1 MAIEEIKDDLLE
13 YIKKERSL
21 EDASKHF
28 DVSTNEIMGL
38 VKELTNEGFMIST
51 VIKDNQ
57 IQIMNKGTTDFTADN
72 SYTIELDD
80 AGVKTLVISDLN
92 LGSKYQQLSFINEV
106 YKKAYADG
114 VRKVIVCGDISA
126 GLISPKN
133 IYYNSLFKYDTHSQ
147 AEYII
152 DNFPKLD
159 GMTTYFITGEKDHTH
174 DMKNSE
180 SIGKMISERRK
191 DMVYLG
197 PNHCTINLVHKD
209 KETGKILEQA
219 KVLVRHPKGKVAYT
233 LSYKPQQYISSM
245 RSEDKVDMVLHG
257 HYLQCE
263 KMHFRGVE
271 EISVPGMTATTP
283 KMKDDGINN
292 SVGAWILDIKLKKK
306 GIDHVVPTL
315 IPCYQTIQNDYLTA
329 KPLSDSKEKTVH
341 VQNETEKYI
350 NRIYKFIKSGTRLED
365 FVKEFNLNMNEAYG
379 LIETMKL
386 YGKPIDLN
394 IDDKG
399 VITLQKKKTR
409 GPKQYSSIEKE
420 GLIET
425 NLCVISD
432 THLGTKEQQ
441 LTLINEVYK
450 EAHRRGIKTV
460 LHIGDVLDGDY
471 TQVRKEQNYQ
481 LFLRGFDEQ
490 VGYVIEMY
498 PHIDGITTY
507 FIQGSHDETH
517 LKNGGATAGKW
528 IDRCRDDM
536 VYLGQDK
543 ATFKINNLRILMDH
557 PGGGNAKSYSYKPQQ
572 AIEGLNPG
580 EKPNILLQ
588 GHYHKS
594 YYMFYRNVHSLL
606 VPCIVNQSQFMKK
619 MNLQNV
625 VGAYFLKIYSDE
637 KGNIHYFEPEEHLF
651 SSKDLIEN
659 DYLKCKKLD
668 IRDSKKQTKQKNNQ
682 DK

>member
-1 MAIEEIKDDLLE
+1 MTIDEIRSDLLE
-13 YIKKERSL
+13 FIKKERTL
-21 EDASKHF
+21 DETSKHF
-28 DVSTNEIMGL
+28 ELTNNEIMGFI
-38 VKELTNEGFMIST
+38 KELTSEGFMIST
-51 VIKDNQ
+51 VIKDNE

-72 SYTIELDD
+72 DYDIEIDSD
-80 AGVKTLVISDLN
+80 NEKILVISDLN
-92 LGSKYQQLSFINEV
+92 LGSKYQQLSFLNEV
-106 YKKAYADG
+106 YKKAYAEG
-114 VRKVIVCGDISA
+114 IRKVIVCGDISA

-133 IYYNSLFKYDTHSQ
+133 IYYNSLFKYDTQSQ

-152 DNFPKLD
+152 DNFPKLN
-159 GMTTYFITGEKDHTH
+159 GMKTYFITGEKDHTH
-174 DMKNSE
+174 EIKNSE
-180 SIGKMISERRK
+180 SIGKMISDKRK
-191 DMVYLG
+191 DMIYFG
-197 PNHCTINLVHKD
+197 PNHCTVNLINKD
-209 KETGKILEQA
+209 KETGKILNQA
-219 KVLVRHPKGKVAYT
+219 KILVRHPKGKVAYT

-257 HYLQCE
+257 HFLQCE
-263 KMHFRGVE
+263 KMHFRGVD

-283 KMKDDGINN
+283 KMKDDGANN
-292 SVGAWILDIKLKKK
+292 TVGAWILDIKLKKK
-306 GIDHVVPTL
+306 GIEKVVPTL
-315 IPCYQTIQNDYLTA
+315 IPCYQTIQNDYLYS
-329 KPLSDSKEKTVH
+329 KPLSSTKDKTTH
-341 VQNETEKYI
+341 VKNETEKHI
-350 NRIYKFIKSGTRLED
+350 DKIYNFIKNGTRFED
-365 FVKEFNLNMNEAYG
+365 FIKEMNISMTEGYG
-379 LIETMKL
+379 LVETMKL
-386 YGKPIDLN
+386 YGKPIELN
-394 IDDKG
+394 MTEDGSLIFHK
-399 VITLQKKKTR
+399 KKKT
-409 GPKQYSSIEKE
+409 KTTQYTSKDKE

-425 NLCVISD
+425 NICVISD

-450 EAHRRGIKTV
+450 EAHRRGIKIV

-471 TQVRKEQNYQ
+471 TQIRKEQTYQ

-490 VGYVIEMY
+490 VGYVIDMY

-517 LKNGGATAGKW
+517 LKNGGATAGAW

-536 VYLGQDK
+536 IYLGQDK

-619 MNLQNV
+619 MNLQNI
-625 VGAYFLKIYSDE
+625 VGAYFLKIYSDD

-651 SSKDLIEN
+651 STKDLIEN

-668 IRDSKKQTKQKNNQ
+668 IRLPKK
-682 DK
+682 DKK

>member
-1 MAIEEIKDDLLE
+1 MELDEIRVDLLDF
-13 YIKKERSL
+13 IKKERTL
-21 EDASKHF
+21 EETSKHF
-28 DVSTNEIMGL
+28 DISENEIMGYIRQL
-38 VKELTNEGFMIST
+38 SDEGFQIST

-72 SYTIELDD
+72 DYEIEIDSN
-80 AGVKTLVISDLN
+80 GFKTLVISDLN

-106 YKKAYADG
+106 YKKAYDEG
-114 VRKVIVCGDISA
+114 VRNVIVCGDISA

-152 DNFPKLD
+152 NHFPKLD
-159 GMTTYFITGEKDHTH
+159 GMTTYFITGDKDHTH
-174 DMKNSE
+174 DIKNSE
-180 SIGKMISERRK
+180 SIGKMIAEKRK

-197 PNHCTINLVHKD
+197 PNHCTVNLVHKD

-219 KVLVRHPKGKVAYT
+219 KVLVRHPKGKIAYT

-283 KMKDDGINN
+283 KMKDEGIQN
-292 SVGAWILDIKLKKK
+292 SVGAWILDITLKKK
-306 GIDHVVPTL
+306 GIDRVIPTF
-315 IPCYQTIQNDYLTA
+315 IPCYQTIQNDYLYA
-329 KPLSDSKEKTVH
+329 KQLNSTNERTVH
-341 VQNETEKYI
+341 IQSDTERKI
-350 NRIYKFIKSGTRLED
+350 NKIYKFIKNGTRFED
-365 FVKEFNLNMNEAYG
+365 FVSQMGISMNEAYG

-386 YGKPIDLN
+386 YGKPIEMIMDE
-394 IDDKG
+394 KG
-399 VITLQKKKTR
+399 TITLTKKKI
-409 GPKQYSSIEKE
+409 KKSQYSSKDKE

-450 EAHRRGIKTV
+450 EAHRRGIDTV

-471 TQVRKEQNYQ
+471 TQVRKEQTYQ

-498 PHIDGITTY
+498 PHVDGITTY

-637 KGNIHYFEPEEHLF
+637 IGNIQYFEPEEHLF

-668 IRDSKKQTKQKNNQ
+668 IRNQQSSKKDKN
-682 DK
+682 

>member
-1 MAIEEIKDDLLE
+1 MELDEIRVDLLDF
-13 YIKKERSL
+13 IKKERSL
-21 EDASKHF
+21 EETSKHF
-28 DVSTNEIMGL
+28 DISENELMGL
-38 VKELTNEGFMIST
+38 VKQLSDEGFMIST

-72 SYTIELDD
+72 DYDIEIDSN
-80 AGVKTLVISDLN
+80 GFKTLVISDLN

-106 YKKAYADG
+106 YKKAYAEG
-114 VRKVIVCGDISA
+114 VRNVIVCGDISA

-152 DNFPKLD
+152 DHFPKLE

-174 DMKNSE
+174 DIKSSE
-180 SIGKMISERRK
+180 SIGKMIAEKRK

-197 PNHCTINLVHKD
+197 PNHCTVNLIHKD
-209 KETGKILEQA
+209 QETGKILEQA

-263 KMHFRGVE
+263 KMHYRGVE

-283 KMKDDGINN
+283 KMKDDGVQN
-292 SVGAWILDIKLKKK
+292 SVGAWILDITLKKK
-306 GIDHVVPTL
+306 GIERVVPTF
-315 IPCYQTIQNDYLTA
+315 IPCYQTIQSDYLYA
-329 KPLSDSKEKTVH
+329 KPLNSTNEKTVH
-341 VQNETEKYI
+341 IQSDTEKRI
-350 NRIYKFIKSGTRLED
+350 NKIYRFIKSGTKFED
-365 FVKEFNLNMNEAYG
+365 FVSQMGITMNEAYG

-386 YGKPIDLN
+386 YGKPIEMTMDE
-394 IDDKG
+394 KG
-399 VITLQKKKTR
+399 SITLTKKKV
-409 GPKQYSSIEKE
+409 KKSQYSSKDKE

-450 EAHRRGIKTV
+450 EAHKRGIDTV

-471 TQVRKEQNYQ
+471 TAVRKEQAYQ

-606 VPCIVNQSQFMKK
+606 VPCLVNQSQFMKK

-668 IRDSKKQTKQKNNQ
+668 IRNNQ
-682 DK
+682 GNKKN

>member
-1 MAIEEIKDDLLE
+1 MELDEIRVDLLDF
-13 YIKKERSL
+13 IKKERTL
-21 EDASKHF
+21 EETSKHF
-28 DVSTNEIMGL
+28 DISENEIMGYIRQL
-38 VKELTNEGFMIST
+38 SDEGFQIST

-72 SYTIELDD
+72 DYDIEIDSN
-80 AGVKTLVISDLN
+80 GFKTLVISDLN

-106 YKKAYADG
+106 YKKAYDEG
-114 VRKVIVCGDISA
+114 VRNVIVCGDISA

-152 DNFPKLD
+152 NHFPKLE
-159 GMTTYFITGEKDHTH
+159 GMTTYFITGDKDHTH
-174 DMKNSE
+174 DIKNSE
-180 SIGKMISERRK
+180 SIGKMIADKRK

-197 PNHCTINLVHKD
+197 PNHCTVNLVHKD

-219 KVLVRHPKGKVAYT
+219 KVLVRHPKGKIAYT

-283 KMKDDGINN
+283 KMKDEGIQN
-292 SVGAWILDIKLKKK
+292 SVGAWILDINLKKK
-306 GIDHVVPTL
+306 GIDRVIPTF
-315 IPCYQTIQNDYLTA
+315 IPCYQTIQNDYLYA
-329 KPLSDSKEKTVH
+329 KQLNSTNERTVH
-341 VQNETEKYI
+341 IQSDTERKI
-350 NRIYKFIKSGTRLED
+350 NKIYKFIKNGTRFED
-365 FVKEFNLNMNEAYG
+365 FVSQMGISMNEAYG

-386 YGKPIDLN
+386 YGKPIEMTM
-394 IDDKG
+394 DDKG
-399 VITLQKKKTR
+399 TITLTKKKT
-409 GPKQYSSIEKE
+409 KKSQYSSKDKE

-450 EAHRRGIKTV
+450 EAHRRGIDTV

-471 TQVRKEQNYQ
+471 TQVRKEQAYQ

-498 PHIDGITTY
+498 PHVDGITTY

-668 IRDSKKQTKQKNNQ
+668 IRNQQNSKKDKN
-682 DK
+682 

>member
-1 MAIEEIKDDLLE
+1 MTIDEIRSNLLE
-13 YIKKERSL
+13 FIKKERTL
-21 EDASKHF
+21 EETSKHF
-28 DVSTNEIMGL
+28 NITNNEVMGFI
-38 VKELTNEGFMIST
+38 KELTNEGFMIST
-51 VIKDNQ
+51 VIKDNE

-72 SYTIELDD
+72 DYDIEIDSD
-80 AGVKTLVISDLN
+80 SEKILVISDLN
-92 LGSKYQQLSFINEV
+92 LGSKYQQLSFLNEV
-106 YKKAYADG
+106 YKKAYAEG

-133 IYYNSLFKYDTHSQ
+133 IYYNSLFKYDTQGQ

-152 DNFPKLD
+152 DNYPKLN
-159 GMTTYFITGEKDHTH
+159 GMKTYFITGEKDHTH
-174 DMKNSE
+174 DIKNAE
-180 SIGKMISERRK
+180 SIGKTIADKRK
-191 DMVYLG
+191 DMIYLG
-197 PNHCTINLVHKD
+197 PNHCTINLIHKD
-209 KETGKILEQA
+209 KETGKVLEKA

-233 LSYKPQQYISSM
+233 LSYKPQQYISSI
-245 RSEDKVDMVLHG
+245 RSEDKVDMILHG
-257 HYLQCE
+257 HFLQCE

-283 KMKDDGINN
+283 KMKDDGANN
-292 SVGAWILDIKLKKK
+292 TVGAWILDIKLKKK
-306 GIDHVVPTL
+306 GIEKVIPTL
-315 IPCYQTIQNDYLTA
+315 IPCYQTIQNDYLYS
-329 KPLSDSKEKTVH
+329 KPLSSTKEKTTH
-341 VQNETEKYI
+341 IKNDTEKYI
-350 NRIYKFIKSGTRLED
+350 DKIYNFIKNGTTFED
-365 FVKEFNLNMNEAYG
+365 FVKEMHISITEAYG

-386 YGKPIDLN
+386 YGKPIELQMN
-394 IDDKG
+394 ENG
-399 VITLQKKKTR
+399 VMTFHKKKKNKTT
-409 GPKQYSSIEKE
+409 QYISRDKE

-450 EAHRRGIKTV
+450 EAHKRGITTV

-471 TQVRKEQNYQ
+471 TQVRKEQTYQ

-490 VGYVIEMY
+490 VGYVIDMY
-498 PHIDGITTY
+498 PHVEGITTY

-517 LKNGGATAGKW
+517 LKNGGATAGAW

-536 VYLGQDK
+536 IYLGQDK
-543 ATFKINNLRILMDH
+543 ATFKINNLKILMDH

-625 VGAYFLKIYSDE
+625 VGAYFLKIYSDD

-651 SSKDLIEN
+651 STKDLIEN
-659 DYLKCKKLD
+659 DYQKCKKLD
-668 IRDSKKQTKQKNNQ
+668 IKLPKKEKN
-682 DK
+682 K

>member
-1 MAIEEIKDDLLE
+1 MELDEIRVDLLDF
-13 YIKKERSL
+13 IKKERTL
-21 EDASKHF
+21 EETSKHF
-28 DVSTNEIMGL
+28 DISENEIMGYIRQL
-38 VKELTNEGFMIST
+38 SDEGFQIST

-72 SYTIELDD
+72 DYEIEIDSN
-80 AGVKTLVISDLN
+80 GFKTLVISDLN

-106 YKKAYADG
+106 YKKAYDEG
-114 VRKVIVCGDISA
+114 VRNVIVCGDISA

-152 DNFPKLD
+152 NHFPKLD
-159 GMTTYFITGEKDHTH
+159 GMTTYFITGDKDHTH
-174 DMKNSE
+174 DIKNSE
-180 SIGKMISERRK
+180 SIGKMIAEKRK

-197 PNHCTINLVHKD
+197 PNHCTVNLVHKD

-219 KVLVRHPKGKVAYT
+219 KVLVRHPKGKIAYT

-283 KMKDDGINN
+283 KMKDEGIQN
-292 SVGAWILDIKLKKK
+292 SVGAWILDITLKKK
-306 GIDHVVPTL
+306 GIDRVIPTF
-315 IPCYQTIQNDYLTA
+315 IPCYQTIQNDYLYA
-329 KPLSDSKEKTVH
+329 KQLNSTNERTVH
-341 VQNETEKYI
+341 IQSDTERKI
-350 NRIYKFIKSGTRLED
+350 NKIYKFIKNGTRFED
-365 FVKEFNLNMNEAYG
+365 FVSQMGISMNEAYG

-386 YGKPIDLN
+386 YGKPIEMIMDE
-394 IDDKG
+394 KG
-399 VITLQKKKTR
+399 TITLTKKKI
-409 GPKQYSSIEKE
+409 KKSQYSSKDKE

-450 EAHRRGIKTV
+450 EAHRRGIDTV

-471 TQVRKEQNYQ
+471 TQVRKEQTYQ

-498 PHIDGITTY
+498 PHVDGITTY

-668 IRDSKKQTKQKNNQ
+668 IRNQQSSKKDKN
-682 DK
+682 

>member
-1 MAIEEIKDDLLE
+1 MEIDEIREDLLE
-13 YIKKERSL
+13 FIKKERSL
-21 EDASKHF
+21 EDISKHF
-28 DVSTNEIMGL
+28 GGTTNEIMGL
-38 VKELTNEGFMIST
+38 VKQLTDEGFMIST

-72 SYTIELDD
+72 DYDIIVDSNNF
-80 AGVKTLVISDLN
+80 KTLVISDLN

-106 YKKAYADG
+106 YKKAYSEG
-114 VRKVIVCGDISA
+114 VRNVIVCGDISA

-133 IYYNSLFKYDTHSQ
+133 IYYNSLFKYDTQSQ

-152 DNFPKLD
+152 DNFPKLE

-174 DMKNSE
+174 DLKSSE
-180 SIGKMISERRK
+180 SIGKMIADARK
-191 DMVYLG
+191 DMIYLG
-197 PNHCTINLVHKD
+197 PNHCTVNLIHKGP
-209 KETGKILEQA
+209 TGKILEQA

-245 RSEDKVDMVLHG
+245 RSEDKVDMILHG
-257 HYLQCE
+257 HFLQCE
-263 KMHFRGVE
+263 KMHFRGVD
-271 EISVPGMTATTP
+271 EISVPGMSATTP

-292 SVGAWILDIKLKKK
+292 SVGAWILDIELKKK
-306 GIDHVVPTL
+306 GIEQVVPTF
-315 IPCYQTIQNDYLTA
+315 IPCYQTIQNDYLTS
-329 KPLSDSKEKTVH
+329 KPLSSTKEKTIH
-341 VQNETEKYI
+341 VLSDTEKYI
-350 NRIYKFIKSGTRLED
+350 NKIYKFIKNGTRLED
-365 FVKEFNLNMNEAYG
+365 FVKEMKIGLNEAYG

-386 YGKPIDLN
+386 YGKQIEMSVGND
-394 IDDKG
+394 G
-399 VITLQKKKTR
+399 EITLVKKKA
-409 GPKQYSSIEKE
+409 KKSSQYASVDKE

-425 NLCVISD
+425 NICVISD

-441 LTLINEVYK
+441 LTLINDVYK
-450 EAHRRGIKTV
+450 EAYRRGIDTV

-471 TQVRKEQNYQ
+471 TQVRKEQTYQ

-490 VGYVIEMY
+490 VGYVIDMY
-498 PHIDGITTY
+498 PHVDGIMTY

-594 YYMFYRNVHSLL
+594 YYMFYRNVHALL
-606 VPCIVNQSQFMKK
+606 VPCLVNQSQFMKK

-625 VGAYFLKIYSDE
+625 VGAYFLKIYSDD

-651 SSKDLIEN
+651 STNDMIEN
-659 DYLKCKKLD
+659 DYQKCKKLD
-668 IRDSKKQTKQKNNQ
+668 IREVKRNKINTNNT
-682 DK
+682 

>member
-1 MAIEEIKDDLLE
+1 MTIDEIRGDLLD
-13 YIKKERSL
+13 YIKKERTL
-21 EDASKHF
+21 EETSKHF
-28 DVSTNEIMGL
+28 DISSNELMGL
-38 VKELTNEGFMIST
+38 IKQLSDEGFMIST
-51 VIKDNQ
+51 VIKDNE

-72 SYTIELDD
+72 DYAIEIEDNFF
-80 AGVKTLVISDLN
+80 KTLVISDLN

-106 YKKAYADG
+106 YKKAYAEG
-114 VRKVIVCGDISA
+114 VRNVIICGDISA
-126 GLISPKN
+126 GLIPPKN
-133 IYYNSLFKYDTHSQ
+133 IYYNSLFKYDTQSQ

-152 DNFPKLD
+152 NNFPKIE

-174 DMKNSE
+174 DLKNSE
-180 SIGKMISERRK
+180 SIGKIIANQRK
-191 DMVYLG
+191 DMIYLG
-197 PNHCTINLVHKD
+197 PNHCTINLIHKD
-209 KETGKILEQA
+209 KETSKILEKA
-219 KVLVRHPKGKVAYT
+219 DILVRHPKGKIAYT

-257 HYLQCE
+257 HFLQCE

-271 EISVPGMTATTP
+271 EISVPGATATTP

-292 SVGAWILDIKLKKK
+292 SVGAWILDIKLKKN
-306 GIDHVVPTL
+306 GIEKVVPTF
-315 IPCYQTIQNDYLTA
+315 IPCYQTIQNDYMYV
-329 KPLSDSKEKTVH
+329 KPLNTTNEKTVH
-341 VQNETEKYI
+341 ILSDAEKRI
-350 NRIYKFIKSGTRLED
+350 NKIYNFIKNGTKIED
-365 FVKEFNLNMNEAYG
+365 LAKEIGITLTETYG

-386 YGKPIDLN
+386 YDKPIDIN
-394 IDDKG
+394 IKEDG
-399 VITLQKKKTR
+399 SIVINKKKQKKIH
-409 GPKQYSSIEKE
+409 QYPSKEKE

-450 EAHRRGIKTV
+450 EAHKRGIKTV

-471 TQVRKEQNYQ
+471 TQVRKEQTYQ

-490 VGYVIEMY
+490 VGYVIDMY

-517 LKNGGATAGKW
+517 KKNGGATAGKW
-528 IDRCRDDM
+528 IERCRDDM
-536 VYLGQDK
+536 IYLGQDK
-543 ATFKINNLRILMDH
+543 ATLKINNLKILMDH

-606 VPCIVNQSQFMKK
+606 VPCLVNQSQFMKK

-625 VGAYFLKIYSDE
+625 VGAYFIKIYSDD

-651 SSKDLIEN
+651 STKELIEN
-659 DYLKCKKLD
+659 DYIKCKKLD
-668 IRDSKKQTKQKNNQ
+668 IREDKKNKNR
-682 DK
+682 DKK

>member
-1 MAIEEIKDDLLE
+1 MELDEIRVDLLDF
-13 YIKKERSL
+13 IKKERTL
-21 EDASKHF
+21 EETSKHF
-28 DVSTNEIMGL
+28 DISENEIMGYIRQL
-38 VKELTNEGFMIST
+38 SEEGFQISS

-72 SYTIELDD
+72 DYDIEIDSN
-80 AGVKTLVISDLN
+80 GFKTLVISDLN

-106 YKKAYADG
+106 YKKAYDEG
-114 VRKVIVCGDISA
+114 VRNVIVCGDISA

-152 DNFPKLD
+152 NHFPKLD

-174 DMKNSE
+174 DIKNSE
-180 SIGKMISERRK
+180 SIGKMIAEKRK
-191 DMVYLG
+191 DMIYLG
-197 PNHCTINLVHKD
+197 PNHCTVNLIHKD
-209 KETGKILEQA
+209 KETGKILEKA
-219 KVLVRHPKGKVAYT
+219 KVLVRHPKGKIAYT

-283 KMKDDGINN
+283 KMKDDGVQN
-292 SVGAWILDIKLKKK
+292 SVGAWILDVKLKKK
-306 GIDHVVPTL
+306 GIEKVIPTF
-315 IPCYQTIQNDYLTA
+315 IPCYQTIQNDYLYA
-329 KPLSDSKEKTVH
+329 KQLNSTNERTVH
-341 VQNETEKYI
+341 IQSETEKKI
-350 NRIYKFIKSGTRLED
+350 NKIYKFIKNGTRFED
-365 FVKEFNLNMNEAYG
+365 FVSQMGISMNEAYG

-386 YGKPIDLN
+386 YGKPIEMTM
-394 IDDKG
+394 DDTG
-399 VITLQKKKTR
+399 TITLTKKKT
-409 GPKQYSSIEKE
+409 KKSQYSSKDKE

-450 EAHRRGIKTV
+450 EAHKRGIDTV

-471 TQVRKEQNYQ
+471 TQVRKEQTYQ

-543 ATFKINNLRILMDH
+543 AMFKINNLRILMDH

-625 VGAYFLKIYSDE
+625 VGAYFLKIYSDD

-659 DYLKCKKLD
+659 DYIKCKKLD
-668 IRDSKKQTKQKNNQ
+668 IRSQQNSKKDKN
-682 DK
+682 

>member
-1 MAIEEIKDDLLE
+1 MELDKIRVDLLDF
-13 YIKKERSL
+13 IKKERSL
-21 EDASKHF
+21 EETSKHF
-28 DVSTNEIMGL
+28 DISENELMGL
-38 VKELTNEGFMIST
+38 VKQLSDEGFMIST

-72 SYTIELDD
+72 DYDIEIDSN
-80 AGVKTLVISDLN
+80 GFKTLVISDLN

-106 YKKAYADG
+106 YKKAYAEG
-114 VRKVIVCGDISA
+114 VRNVIVCGDISA

-152 DNFPKLD
+152 DHFPKLE

-174 DMKNSE
+174 DIKSSE
-180 SIGKMISERRK
+180 SIGKMIAEKRK

-197 PNHCTINLVHKD
+197 PNHCTVNLIHKD

-263 KMHFRGVE
+263 KMHYRGVE

-283 KMKDDGINN
+283 KMKDDGVQN
-292 SVGAWILDIKLKKK
+292 SVGAWILDITLKKK
-306 GIDHVVPTL
+306 GIERVVPTF
-315 IPCYQTIQNDYLTA
+315 IPCYQTIQSDYLYA
-329 KPLSDSKEKTVH
+329 KPLNSTNEKTIH
-341 VQNETEKYI
+341 IQSDTEKRI
-350 NRIYKFIKSGTRLED
+350 NKIYRFIKNGTKFED
-365 FVKEFNLNMNEAYG
+365 FVSQMGITMNEAYG

-386 YGKPIDLN
+386 YGKPIEMTMDE
-394 IDDKG
+394 KG
-399 VITLQKKKTR
+399 SITLTKKKT
-409 GPKQYSSIEKE
+409 KKSQYSSKDKE

-450 EAHRRGIKTV
+450 EAHRRGIDTV

-471 TQVRKEQNYQ
+471 TAVRKEQAYQ

-668 IRDSKKQTKQKNNQ
+668 IRNNQ
-682 DK
+682 GNKKN

>member
-1 MAIEEIKDDLLE
+1 MTIDEIRTDLLE
-13 YIKKERSL
+13 FIKKERTID
-21 EDASKHF
+21 ETSKHF
-28 DVSTNEIMGL
+28 EISNNELMGFI
-38 VKELTNEGFMIST
+38 KELTSEGFMIST
-51 VIKDNQ
+51 VIKDNE

-72 SYTIELDD
+72 DYDLFIDNSSEKI
-80 AGVKTLVISDLN
+80 LVISDLN
-92 LGSKYQQLSFINEV
+92 LGSKYQQLSFLNEV
-106 YKKAYADG
+106 YKKAYAEG
-114 VRKVIVCGDISA
+114 IRKVIVCGDISA

-133 IYYNSLFKYDTHSQ
+133 IYYNSLFKYDTQSQ

-152 DNFPKLD
+152 DNYPKLN
-159 GMTTYFITGEKDHTH
+159 GMKTYFITGEKDHTH
-174 DMKNSE
+174 EIKNSE
-180 SIGKMISERRK
+180 SIGKMIADKRK
-191 DMVYLG
+191 DMIYLG
-197 PNHCTINLVHKD
+197 PNHCTINLIHKD
-209 KETGKILEQA
+209 NETGKILEQA
-219 KVLVRHPKGKVAYT
+219 KILVRHPKGKVAYT
-233 LSYKPQQYISSM
+233 LSYKPQQYISSI
-245 RSEDKVDMVLHG
+245 RSEDKVDMILHG
-257 HYLQCE
+257 HFLSCE
-263 KMHFRGVE
+263 KMHFRGVN

-283 KMKDDGINN
+283 KMKDDGSNN
-292 SVGAWILDIKLKKK
+292 TVGAWILDIKLKKK
-306 GIDHVVPTL
+306 GIEKVVPTL
-315 IPCYQTIQNDYLTA
+315 IPCYQTIQNDYLSV
-329 KPLSDSKEKTVH
+329 KPLSSTKEKTTH
-341 VQNETEKYI
+341 IKSDTEKYI
-350 NRIYKFIKSGTRLED
+350 DKIYAFIKNGTRFED
-365 FVKEFNLNMNEAYG
+365 FIKEMNISMTEGYG

-386 YGKPIDLN
+386 YGKPIELN
-394 IDDKG
+394 MDENG
-399 VITLQKKKTR
+399 VLTFHKKKKAKTT
-409 GPKQYSSIEKE
+409 QYTSKDKE

-471 TQVRKEQNYQ
+471 TQVRKEQTYQ

-490 VGYVIEMY
+490 VGYVIDMY

-517 LKNGGATAGKW
+517 LKNGGATAGAW

-536 VYLGQDK
+536 IYLGQDK

-619 MNLQNV
+619 MNLQNI

-651 SSKDLIEN
+651 QTKDLVEN

-668 IRDSKKQTKQKNNQ
+668 IRAPKK
-682 DK
+682 DKK

>member
-1 MAIEEIKDDLLE
+1 MELDEIRVDLLDF
-13 YIKKERSL
+13 IKKERTL
-21 EDASKHF
+21 EETSKHF
-28 DVSTNEIMGL
+28 DISENEIMGYIRQL
-38 VKELTNEGFMIST
+38 SDEGFQIST

-72 SYTIELDD
+72 DYEIEIDSN
-80 AGVKTLVISDLN
+80 GFKTLVISDLN

-106 YKKAYADG
+106 YKKAYDEG
-114 VRKVIVCGDISA
+114 VRNVIVCGDISA

-152 DNFPKLD
+152 NHFPKLE
-159 GMTTYFITGEKDHTH
+159 GMTTYFITGDKDHTH
-174 DMKNSE
+174 DIKNSE
-180 SIGKMISERRK
+180 SIGKMIAEKRK

-197 PNHCTINLVHKD
+197 PNHCTVNLVHKD

-219 KVLVRHPKGKVAYT
+219 KVLVRHPKGKIAYT

-283 KMKDDGINN
+283 KMKDEGIQN
-292 SVGAWILDIKLKKK
+292 SVGAWILDITLKKK
-306 GIDHVVPTL
+306 GIDRVIPTF
-315 IPCYQTIQNDYLTA
+315 IPCYQTIQNDYLYA
-329 KPLSDSKEKTVH
+329 KQLNSTNERTVH
-341 VQNETEKYI
+341 IQSDTERKI
-350 NRIYKFIKSGTRLED
+350 NKIYKFIKNGTRFED
-365 FVKEFNLNMNEAYG
+365 FVSQMGISMNEAYG

-386 YGKPIDLN
+386 YGKPIEMIMDE
-394 IDDKG
+394 KG
-399 VITLQKKKTR
+399 TITLTKKKI
-409 GPKQYSSIEKE
+409 KKSQYSSKDKE

-450 EAHRRGIKTV
+450 EAHRRGIDTV

-471 TQVRKEQNYQ
+471 TQVRKEQTYQ

-498 PHIDGITTY
+498 PHVDGITTY

-668 IRDSKKQTKQKNNQ
+668 IRNQQSSKKDKN
-682 DK
+682 

>member
-1 MAIEEIKDDLLE
+1 MTIDEIRSDLLE
-13 YIKKERSL
+13 FIKKERTL
-21 EDASKHF
+21 DETSKHF
-28 DVSTNEIMGL
+28 ELSNNEIMGFI
-38 VKELTNEGFMIST
+38 KELTSEGFMIST
-51 VIKDNQ
+51 VIKDNE

-72 SYTIELDD
+72 DYDIEIDSD
-80 AGVKTLVISDLN
+80 NEKILVISDLN
-92 LGSKYQQLSFINEV
+92 LGSKYQQLSFLNEV
-106 YKKAYADG
+106 YKKAYAEG
-114 VRKVIVCGDISA
+114 IRKVIVCGDISA

-133 IYYNSLFKYDTHSQ
+133 IYYNSLFKYDTQSQ

-152 DNFPKLD
+152 DNFPKLN
-159 GMTTYFITGEKDHTH
+159 GMKTYFITGEKDHTH
-174 DMKNSE
+174 EIKNSE
-180 SIGKMISERRK
+180 SIGKMIADKRK
-191 DMVYLG
+191 DMIYLG
-197 PNHCTINLVHKD
+197 PNHCTVNLINKD
-209 KETGKILEQA
+209 KETGKILNQA
-219 KVLVRHPKGKVAYT
+219 KILVRHPKGKVAYT

-257 HYLQCE
+257 HFLQCE
-263 KMHFRGVE
+263 KMHFRGVD

-283 KMKDDGINN
+283 KMKDDGANN
-292 SVGAWILDIKLKKK
+292 TVGAWILDIKLKKK
-306 GIDHVVPTL
+306 GIEKVIPTL
-315 IPCYQTIQNDYLTA
+315 IPCYQTIQNDYLYS
-329 KPLSDSKEKTVH
+329 KPLSSTKDKTTH
-341 VQNETEKYI
+341 VKNETERYI
-350 NRIYKFIKSGTRLED
+350 DKIYNFIKNGTRFED
-365 FVKEFNLNMNEAYG
+365 FIKEMNISMTEGYG
-379 LIETMKL
+379 LVETMKL
-386 YGKPIDLN
+386 YGKPIELN
-394 IDDKG
+394 MNENG
-399 VITLQKKKTR
+399 TLVFHKKKKT
-409 GPKQYSSIEKE
+409 KTTQYTSKDKE

-425 NLCVISD
+425 YLCVISD

-471 TQVRKEQNYQ
+471 TQVRKEQTYQ

-490 VGYVIEMY
+490 VGYVIDMY

-517 LKNGGATAGKW
+517 LKNGGATAGAW

-543 ATFKINNLRILMDH
+543 AMFKINNLRILMDH

-625 VGAYFLKIYSDE
+625 VGAYFIKIYSDD

-651 SSKDLIEN
+651 STKDLIEN

-668 IRDSKKQTKQKNNQ
+668 IRLPKK
-682 DK
+682 DKK

>member
-1 MAIEEIKDDLLE
+1 MTIDEIRTDLLE
-13 YIKKERSL
+13 FIKKERTID
-21 EDASKHF
+21 ETSKHF
-28 DVSTNEIMGL
+28 EISNNELMGFI
-38 VKELTNEGFMIST
+38 KELTSEGFMIST
-51 VIKDNQ
+51 VIKDNE

-72 SYTIELDD
+72 DYDLFIDNSSEKI
-80 AGVKTLVISDLN
+80 LVISDLN
-92 LGSKYQQLSFINEV
+92 LGSKYQQLSFLNEV
-106 YKKAYADG
+106 YKKAYAEG
-114 VRKVIVCGDISA
+114 IRKVIVCGDISA

-133 IYYNSLFKYDTHSQ
+133 IYYNSLFKYDTQSQ

-152 DNFPKLD
+152 DNYPKLN
-159 GMTTYFITGEKDHTH
+159 GMKTYFITGEKDHTH
-174 DMKNSE
+174 EIKNSE
-180 SIGKMISERRK
+180 SIGKMITDKRK
-191 DMVYLG
+191 DMIYLG
-197 PNHCTINLVHKD
+197 PNHCTINLIHKD
-209 KETGKILEQA
+209 NETGKILEQA
-219 KVLVRHPKGKVAYT
+219 KILVRHPKGKVAYT
-233 LSYKPQQYISSM
+233 LSYKPQQYISSI
-245 RSEDKVDMVLHG
+245 RSEDKVDMILHG
-257 HYLQCE
+257 HFLSCE
-263 KMHFRGVE
+263 KMHFRGVN

-283 KMKDDGINN
+283 KMKDDGSNN
-292 SVGAWILDIKLKKK
+292 TVGAWILDIKLKKK
-306 GIDHVVPTL
+306 GIEKVVPTL
-315 IPCYQTIQNDYLTA
+315 IPCYQTIQNDYLSV
-329 KPLSDSKEKTVH
+329 KPLSSTKEKTTH
-341 VQNETEKYI
+341 IKSDTEKYI
-350 NRIYKFIKSGTRLED
+350 DKIYAFIKNGTRFED
-365 FVKEFNLNMNEAYG
+365 FIKEMNISMTEGYG

-386 YGKPIDLN
+386 YGKPIELN
-394 IDDKG
+394 MDENGIL
-399 VITLQKKKTR
+399 TFHKKKKAKTA
-409 GPKQYSSIEKE
+409 QYTSKDKE

-471 TQVRKEQNYQ
+471 TQVRKEQTYQ

-490 VGYVIEMY
+490 VGYVIDMY

-517 LKNGGATAGKW
+517 LKNGGATAGAW

-536 VYLGQDK
+536 IYLGQDK

-619 MNLQNV
+619 MNLQNI

-651 SSKDLIEN
+651 QTKDLVEN

-668 IRDSKKQTKQKNNQ
+668 IRAPKK
-682 DK
+682 DKK

>member
-1 MAIEEIKDDLLE
+1 MEIDKIREDLLE

-21 EDASKHF
+21 EETSKHF
-28 DVSTNEIMGL
+28 DISANELMGI
-38 VKELTNEGFMIST
+38 VKQLSDEGFMIST
-51 VIKDNQ
+51 VIKNNEV
-57 IQIMNKGTTDFTADN
+57 QIMNKGTTDFTADN
-72 SYTIELDD
+72 DYDIYIDSK
-80 AGVKTLVISDLN
+80 GFKTLVISDLS

-106 YKKAYADG
+106 YKKAYDEG
-114 VRKVIVCGDISA
+114 VRNVIVCGDISA

-133 IYYNSLFKYDTHSQ
+133 IYYNSLFKYDTHGQ

-152 DNFPKLD
+152 ENFPKLE
-159 GMTTYFITGEKDHTH
+159 GMTTYFITGDKDHTH
-174 DMKNSE
+174 DIKNSE
-180 SIGKMISERRK
+180 SIGKIISDRRK
-191 DMVYLG
+191 DMIYLG
-197 PNHCTINLVHKD
+197 PNHCTINLIHKD
-209 KETGKILEQA
+209 KETGKIYEQA
-219 KVLVRHPKGKVAYT
+219 KVLVRHPKGKIAYT

-263 KMHFRGVE
+263 KMHYRGVE

-283 KMKDDGINN
+283 KMKDEGIQN
-292 SVGAWILDIKLKKK
+292 STGAWILDIELKKK
-306 GIDHVVPTL
+306 GIERVVPTF
-315 IPCYQTIQNDYLTA
+315 IPCYQTIQNDYLTS
-329 KPLSDSKEKTVH
+329 KPLNSGEKTVH
-341 VQNETEKYI
+341 VLSDTEKYI
-350 NRIYKFIKSGTRLED
+350 NRIYKFMKNGTPLEE
-365 FVKEFNLNMNEAYG
+365 FVKEMGINMNEAYG

-386 YGKPIDLN
+386 YGKQVDLN
-394 IDDKG
+394 MDETG
-399 VITLQKKKTR
+399 RITIQKKKAKT
-409 GPKQYSSIEKE
+409 GKQYTAREKE

-450 EAHRRGIKTV
+450 EAHRRGIDTV

-471 TQVRKEQNYQ
+471 TAVRKEQQYQ

-498 PHIDGITTY
+498 PHVDGITTY

-651 SSKDLIEN
+651 STKDLVEN

-668 IRDSKKQTKQKNNQ
+668 IRDSKKAKNTKPN
-682 DK
+682 DKK

>member
-1 MAIEEIKDDLLE
+1 MEIDEIREDLLE
-13 YIKKERSL
+13 FIKKERSL
-21 EDASKHF
+21 EDISKHF
-28 DVSTNEIMGL
+28 GGTTNEIMGL
-38 VKELTNEGFMIST
+38 VKQLTDEGFMIST

-72 SYTIELDD
+72 DYDIIVDSNNF
-80 AGVKTLVISDLN
+80 KTLVISDLN

-106 YKKAYADG
+106 YKKAYSEG
-114 VRKVIVCGDISA
+114 VRNVIVCGDISA

-133 IYYNSLFKYDTHSQ
+133 IYYNSLFKYDTQSQ

-152 DNFPKLD
+152 DNFPKLE

-174 DMKNSE
+174 DLKSSE
-180 SIGKMISERRK
+180 SIGKMIADARK
-191 DMVYLG
+191 DMIYLG
-197 PNHCTINLVHKD
+197 PNHCTVNLIHKGP
-209 KETGKILEQA
+209 TGKILEQA

-245 RSEDKVDMVLHG
+245 RSEDKVDMILHG
-257 HYLQCE
+257 HFLQCE
-263 KMHFRGVE
+263 KMHFRGVD
-271 EISVPGMTATTP
+271 EISVPGMSATTP

-292 SVGAWILDIKLKKK
+292 SVGAWILDIELKKK
-306 GIDHVVPTL
+306 GIEQVVPTF
-315 IPCYQTIQNDYLTA
+315 IPCYQTIQNDYLTS
-329 KPLSDSKEKTVH
+329 KPLSSTKEKTIH
-341 VQNETEKYI
+341 VLSDTEKYI
-350 NRIYKFIKSGTRLED
+350 NKIYKFIKNGTRLED
-365 FVKEFNLNMNEAYG
+365 FVKEMKIGLNEAYG

-386 YGKPIDLN
+386 YGKQIEMSVGND
-394 IDDKG
+394 G
-399 VITLQKKKTR
+399 EITLVKKKA
-409 GPKQYSSIEKE
+409 KKSSQYASVDKE

-425 NLCVISD
+425 NICVISD

-441 LTLINEVYK
+441 LTLINDVYK
-450 EAHRRGIKTV
+450 EAYRRGIDTV

-471 TQVRKEQNYQ
+471 TQVRKEQTYQ

-490 VGYVIEMY
+490 VGYVIDMY
-498 PHIDGITTY
+498 PHVDGIMTY

-594 YYMFYRNVHSLL
+594 YYMFYRNVHALL
-606 VPCIVNQSQFMKK
+606 VPCLVNQSQFMKK

-651 SSKDLIEN
+651 STNDMIEN
-659 DYLKCKKLD
+659 DYQKCKKLD
-668 IRDSKKQTKQKNNQ
+668 IREVKKNKINTNNT
-682 DK
+682 

>member
-1 MAIEEIKDDLLE
+1 MTIDEIRTDLLE
-13 YIKKERSL
+13 FIKKERTID
-21 EDASKHF
+21 ETSKHF
-28 DVSTNEIMGL
+28 EISNNELMGFI
-38 VKELTNEGFMIST
+38 KELTSEGFMIST
-51 VIKDNQ
+51 VIKDNE

-72 SYTIELDD
+72 DYDLFIDNSSEKI
-80 AGVKTLVISDLN
+80 LVISDLN
-92 LGSKYQQLSFINEV
+92 LGSKYQQLSFLNEV
-106 YKKAYADG
+106 YKKAYAEG
-114 VRKVIVCGDISA
+114 IRKVIVCGDISA

-133 IYYNSLFKYDTHSQ
+133 IYYNSLFKYDTQSQ

-152 DNFPKLD
+152 DNYPKLN
-159 GMTTYFITGEKDHTH
+159 GMKTYFITGEKDHTH
-174 DMKNSE
+174 EIKNSE
-180 SIGKMISERRK
+180 SIGKMIADKRK
-191 DMVYLG
+191 DMIYLG
-197 PNHCTINLVHKD
+197 PNHCTVNLIHKD
-209 KETGKILEQA
+209 KDTGKILEQA
-219 KVLVRHPKGKVAYT
+219 KILVRHPKGKVAYT
-233 LSYKPQQYISSM
+233 LSYKPQQYISSI
-245 RSEDKVDMVLHG
+245 RSEDKVDMILHG
-257 HYLQCE
+257 HFLSCE
-263 KMHFRGVE
+263 KMHFRGVD

-283 KMKDDGINN
+283 KMKDDGSNN
-292 SVGAWILDIKLKKK
+292 TVGAWILDIQLKKK
-306 GIDHVVPTL
+306 GIEKVVPTL
-315 IPCYQTIQNDYLTA
+315 IPCYQTIQNDYLSV
-329 KPLSDSKEKTVH
+329 KPLSSTKEKTTH
-341 VQNETEKYI
+341 IKSDTEKYI
-350 NRIYKFIKSGTRLED
+350 DKIYTFIKNGTRFED
-365 FVKEFNLNMNEAYG
+365 FLKEMNISMTEGYG

-386 YGKPIDLN
+386 YGKPIELLMDE
-394 IDDKG
+394 KG
-399 VITLQKKKTR
+399 ILTFHKKKKSKTA
-409 GPKQYSSIEKE
+409 QYTSKDKE

-450 EAHRRGIKTV
+450 EAHRRGITTV

-471 TQVRKEQNYQ
+471 TQVRKEQTYQ

-490 VGYVIEMY
+490 VGYVIDMY

-517 LKNGGATAGKW
+517 LKNGGATAGAW

-536 VYLGQDK
+536 IYLGQDK

-651 SSKDLIEN
+651 QTKDLIEN

-668 IRDSKKQTKQKNNQ
+668 IRLPKK
-682 DK
+682 DKK

>member
-1 MAIEEIKDDLLE
+1 MELDEIRVDLLDF
-13 YIKKERSL
+13 IKKERTL
-21 EDASKHF
+21 EETSKHF
-28 DVSTNEIMGL
+28 DISENEIMGYIRQL
-38 VKELTNEGFMIST
+38 SDEGFQIST

-72 SYTIELDD
+72 DYEIEIDSN
-80 AGVKTLVISDLN
+80 GFKTLVISDLN

-106 YKKAYADG
+106 YKKAYDEG
-114 VRKVIVCGDISA
+114 VRNVIVCGDISA

-152 DNFPKLD
+152 NHFPKLD
-159 GMTTYFITGEKDHTH
+159 GMTTYFITGDKDHTH
-174 DMKNSE
+174 DIKNSE
-180 SIGKMISERRK
+180 SIGKMIAEKRK

-197 PNHCTINLVHKD
+197 PNHCTVNLVHKD

-219 KVLVRHPKGKVAYT
+219 KVLVRHPKGKIAYT

-283 KMKDDGINN
+283 KMKDEGIQN
-292 SVGAWILDIKLKKK
+292 SVGAWILDITLKKK
-306 GIDHVVPTL
+306 GIDRVIPTF
-315 IPCYQTIQNDYLTA
+315 IPCYQTFQIDYLYA
-329 KPLSDSKEKTVH
+329 KQLNTTNARTVH
-341 VQNETEKYI
+341 IQSDTERKI
-350 NRIYKFIKSGTRLED
+350 NKIYKFIKNGTRFED
-365 FVKEFNLNMNEAYG
+365 FVSQMGISMNEAYG

-386 YGKPIDLN
+386 YGKPIEMIMDE
-394 IDDKG
+394 KG
-399 VITLQKKKTR
+399 TITLTKKKI
-409 GPKQYSSIEKE
+409 KKSQYSSKDKE

-450 EAHRRGIKTV
+450 EAHRRGIDTV

-471 TQVRKEQNYQ
+471 TQVRKEQTYQ

-498 PHIDGITTY
+498 PHVDGITTY

-668 IRDSKKQTKQKNNQ
+668 IRNQQSSKKDKN
-682 DK
+682 

>member
-1 MAIEEIKDDLLE
+1 
-13 YIKKERSL
+13 
-21 EDASKHF
+21 
-28 DVSTNEIMGL
+28 
-38 VKELTNEGFMIST
+38 
-51 VIKDNQ
+51 
-57 IQIMNKGTTDFTADN
+57 
-72 SYTIELDD
+72 
-80 AGVKTLVISDLN
+80 
-92 LGSKYQQLSFINEV
+92 
-106 YKKAYADG
+106 
-114 VRKVIVCGDISA
+114 
-126 GLISPKN
+126 
-133 IYYNSLFKYDTHSQ
+133 
-147 AEYII
+147 
-152 DNFPKLD
+152 
-159 GMTTYFITGEKDHTH
+159 
-174 DMKNSE
+174 
-180 SIGKMISERRK
+180 
-191 DMVYLG
+191 
-197 PNHCTINLVHKD
+197 
-209 KETGKILEQA
+209 
-219 KVLVRHPKGKVAYT
+219 
-233 LSYKPQQYISSM
+233 
-245 RSEDKVDMVLHG
+245 
-257 HYLQCE
+257 
-263 KMHFRGVE
+263 
-271 EISVPGMTATTP
+271 MTATTP
-283 KMKDDGINN
+283 KMKDDGSNN
-292 SVGAWILDIKLKKK
+292 TVGAWILDIKLKKK
-306 GIDHVVPTL
+306 GIEKVVPTL
-315 IPCYQTIQNDYLTA
+315 IPCYQTIQNDYLSV
-329 KPLSDSKEKTVH
+329 KPLSSTKEKTTH
-341 VQNETEKYI
+341 VKSDTEKYI
-350 NRIYKFIKSGTRLED
+350 DKIYAFIKNGTRFED
-365 FVKEFNLNMNEAYG
+365 FIKEMNISMTEGYG

-386 YGKPIDLN
+386 YGKPIELN
-394 IDDKG
+394 MDENGIL
-399 VITLQKKKTR
+399 TFHKKKKAKTA
-409 GPKQYSSIEKE
+409 QYTSKDKE

-471 TQVRKEQNYQ
+471 TQVRKEQTYQ

-490 VGYVIEMY
+490 VGYVIDMY

-517 LKNGGATAGKW
+517 LKNGGATAGAW

-536 VYLGQDK
+536 IYLGQDK

-619 MNLQNV
+619 MNLQNI

-651 SSKDLIEN
+651 STKDLIEN

-668 IRDSKKQTKQKNNQ
+668 IRLPKK
-682 DK
+682 DKK